1 MEFAKRRLLDWFDS
15 IGLFLDNLDNR
26 SRRYPQL
33 SMGAVFAIFA
43 GFYYWIPKI
52 SGLRYNE
59 CLGHIHFWL
68 FFFGVNLTF
77 GPMHFLGEV
86 GNTLTLAARSIRHYY
101 YYELAILKQT

>member
-1 MEFAKRRLLDWFDS
+1 MEFAERRLLDWFWA
-15 IGLFLDNLDNR
+15 LFI
-26 SRRYPQL
+26 SRYPQL

-68 FFFGVNLTF
+68 FFLGVNLTF
-77 GPMHFLGEV
+77 GPMHFLG
-86 GNTLTLAARSIRHYY
+86 G
-101 YYELAILKQT
+101 